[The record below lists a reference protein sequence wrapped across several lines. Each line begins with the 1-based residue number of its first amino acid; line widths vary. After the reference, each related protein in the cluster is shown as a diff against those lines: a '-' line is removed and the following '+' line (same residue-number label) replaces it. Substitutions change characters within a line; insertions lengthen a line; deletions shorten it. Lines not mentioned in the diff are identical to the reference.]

1 MASCRVVCALAALV
15 LALPSAAWA
24 QGAGDEQYQDP
35 FGDEGGQSEPQGG
48 GQDDSRGE
56 APAGDDDAV
65 APAAPEAAPAQTAQ
79 PAPAP
84 AAEQLPYT
92 GADTALVGLGGAL
105 LLAGG
110 VALRV
115 RLSERP
121 PLRR

>member
-1 MASCRVVCALAALV
+1 MASRRVVCALAALV

-35 FGDEGGQSEPQGG
+35 FGDEEAQPEPQGD
-48 GQDDSRGE
+48 GQDDSQGE
-56 APAGDDDAV
+56 PPVQDDGA
-65 APAAPEAAPAQTAQ
+65 AAPEAAPAQPAQ
-79 PAPAP
+79 SAP

-110 VALRV
+110 VVLRV
-115 RLSERP
+115 RLSERRP
-121 PLRR
+121 RRP

>member
-1 MASCRVVCALAALV
+1 MASRRVVCALAALV

-35 FGDEGGQSEPQGG
+35 FGDEEAQPEPQGG
-48 GQDDSRGE
+48 DQGDSLDDSQGEPPVQDDG
-56 APAGDDDAV
+56 AV
-65 APAAPEAAPAQTAQ
+65 APEAAPAQPAQ
-79 PAPAP
+79 SAP

-110 VALRV
+110 VVLRV
-115 RLSERP
+115 RLSERRP
-121 PLRR
+121 RRP